1 MNIKKYLSALLAICL
16 LAGCLTGCG
25 DKADG
30 NTTDSKNNAGQTTA
44 DTLSSKYAY
53 KATFTPL
60 KTPDGED
67 LSYIN
72 SACVIGNQLYLPAS
86 YIDGKT
92 TVTDDITGDP
102 VMDET
107 TGQPLE
113 TDNYVNGILR
123 MDLETMQIS
132 KMDAFEPTPVPEGM
146 NGSSSVEQVFAG
158 LDGSL
163 WVYEQLYT
171 YTFDLPEDFDSSTQE
186 AYDYYVPGDTKYIL
200 TNYSA
205 DGVKTKS
212 VELELPEDTYLTAF
226 YSLSDGRIL
235 GYDWQNAYL
244 FDDTGKVAD
253 TIDLTDANGTL
264 YSLGQDRFAVTS
276 YDQATSQFMMK
287 ELDLETKKLTDVTAL
302 PISLSGLYPGF
313 GEYDYLYRISDAVFG
328 MKKGATEGEKLLSW
342 MDCDVNSNNVN
353 QFFFL
358 DDGRIIAIEQD
369 YNVNSSGCN
378 LIVMEQ
384 VDPSTVKE
392 KQVLTL
398 GCLSLDWQLRSSIVE
413 FNRSS
418 DDVRIVVTDYSE
430 SITDGS
436 YDTAMSNA
444 LQKLNTEI
452 LSGNMPDILCT
463 DGLPVSQYA
472 AKGLLEDLW
481 PMIDNDATLSRDDL
495 MTHFFDVLSQ
505 DGKLYQ
511 VSNSFSIQSA
521 ATYKEIANGRTSWT
535 LDEMLEA
542 LGQLKEGAAIFG
554 ETDTSDNMLS
564 TLVSFNL
571 DSFMDWDAGTCSFD
585 SQQFIDIL
593 NFAAQFPKEFDYNS
607 YDWETAESPYTRMKN
622 GTQLM
627 VDANLY
633 SFDSVQFTAALL
645 DNRASY
651 IGYPSET
658 GNGSAFSCDGGMA
671 ISASCKDKDAA
682 WSLVRTLLL
691 EENQT
696 EDYVYR
702 FPTNKHAFETYKKKA
717 MTPEY
722 TTDPE
727 TGEQVEVSTGGIGY
741 NDFSVDLYAI
751 KQEDFDAFW
760 ALYESCNTVT
770 STNQEV
776 TNLITD
782 QAAAFLD
789 GKKTAEE
796 TAKLIQDQVS
806 LYMMEQG

>member
-30 NTTDSKNNAGQTTA
+30 NTTDSKKNTSLTTA
-44 DTLSSKYAY
+44 DTLSSKYTY

-60 KTPDGED
+60 KAPDGED
-67 LSYIN
+67 LTYIN
-72 SACVIGNQLYLPAS
+72 SICNIGNRIYFPAS

-92 TVTDDITGDP
+92 TVTDDITGEP
-102 VMDET
+102 VIDET

-113 TDNYVNGILR
+113 TDNYVSGILSI
-123 MDLETMQIS
+123 DLETNQVS
-132 KMDAFEPTPVPEGM
+132 KMDGFEPTPAPEGM
-146 NGSSSVEQVFAG
+146 NGGSSVDQVFAG
-158 LDGSL
+158 SDGSL

-171 YTFDLPEDFDSSTQE
+171 YTFDLPENFDSSTQN
-186 AYDYYVPGDTKYIL
+186 AYDYYVPGDNKYIL
-200 TNYSA
+200 TNYST

-212 VELELPEDTYLTAF
+212 VELEVPEDAYLSSF
-226 YSLSDGRIL
+226 YGLSDGHIL

-244 FDDTGKVAD
+244 FDDTGKLSD
-253 TIDLTDANGTL
+253 TVDLSDAGGQL
-264 YSLGQDRFAVTS
+264 YRLGEDRFAVIG
-276 YDQATSQFMMK
+276 YNQATNQQMLK
-287 ELDLETKKLTDVTAL
+287 ELDLETKKLTDVSAM
-302 PISLSGLYPGF
+302 PISISGLYPGF
-313 GEYDYLYRISDAVFG
+313 GDYDYLYRVSDAIFG
-328 MKKGATEGEKLLSW
+328 MKKDATEGEKLFSW
-342 MDCDVNSNNVN
+342 MDCDVNSNNID
-353 QFFFL
+353 QFYFM
-358 DDGRIIAIEQD
+358 DDGRIVAIEQD
-369 YNVNSSGCN
+369 HSVNRNGCN
-378 LIVMEQ
+378 LIVLEQ
-384 VDPSTVKE
+384 VDPSTIKE

-398 GCLSLDWQLRSSIVE
+398 GCLSLDWQLRSNIVE
-413 FNRSS
+413 FNRNS
-418 DDVRIVVTDYSE
+418 DSVRIVVTDYSE
-430 SITDGS
+430 SIPSSD
-436 YDTAMSNA
+436 YDTAISSA

-463 DGLPVSQYA
+463 DGLPISQYV
-472 AKGLLEDLW
+472 AKDLLEDLW

-495 MTHFFDVLSQ
+495 MTHYFDVLSQ

-511 VSNSFSIQSA
+511 ISNSFTIQTA

-542 LGQLKEGAAIFG
+542 LGQLKDGAAIFG
-554 ETDTSDNMLS
+554 ETDTSDYMLQ
-564 TLVSFNL
+564 TLMSFNL
-571 DSFMDWDAGTCSFD
+571 DSFMDWDNNTCSFD
-585 SQQFIDIL
+585 SQEFIDIL
-593 NFAAQFPKEFDYNS
+593 NFAAQFPKEFDYNN
-607 YDWETAESPYTRMKN
+607 YDWDTAESPYTRMKN

-651 IGYPSET
+651 IGYPSEN
-658 GNGSAFSCDGGMA
+658 GNGSAFTCSGGMA

-696 EDYVYR
+696 ADYVYQ
-702 FPTNKHAFETYKKKA
+702 FPTNKHAFEAYKKKA

-727 TGEQVEVSTGGIGY
+727 TGEQVEVSTGGFGY
-741 NDFSVDLYAI
+741 NDFTVDLYAI

-760 ALYESCNTVT
+760 ALYESCNSIA

-796 TAKLIQDQVS
+796 TAKLIQDRVG